1 MKLLIA
7 TTLIWSFSFSI
18 IGNVISSAV
27 DSWSLAFYRSF
38 LGFIFFL
45 PWIKKSK
52 ISKYQFKLIPIGAL
66 QIGLMY
72 IFYLSAF
79 NFTTVPRVLLF
90 TTTTPL
96 FIAITDSFVTK
107 KLRTSIYLLAFF
119 STIGALII
127 RTTYFDHDDLMG
139 FLLIQC
145 ANICF
150 AFGQILYKTLKMKN
164 NDNTNIYSDFAFFFF
179 GALLVSCGGLLI
191 SPYSLSL
198 SLGIIDVIAI
208 LWLGIFATGL
218 GYFMWNRGTVGVSS
232 STLAVTNNLVIPLG
246 LFVEILFFNS
256 NSRLELLMI
265 GACIIIASIVSSLKI
280 DTTKA

>member
-1 MKLLIA
+1 
-7 TTLIWSFSFSI
+7 
-18 IGNVISSAV
+18 
-27 DSWSLAFYRSF
+27 
-38 LGFIFFL
+38 
-45 PWIKKSK
+45 
-52 ISKYQFKLIPIGAL
+52 
-66 QIGLMY
+66 
-72 IFYLSAF
+72 
-79 NFTTVPRVLLF
+79 
-90 TTTTPL
+90 
-96 FIAITDSFVTK
+96 
-107 KLRTSIYLLAFF
+107 
-119 STIGALII
+119 
-127 RTTYFDHDDLMG
+127 
-139 FLLIQC
+139 
-145 ANICF
+145 
-150 AFGQILYKTLKMKN
+150 MKN

-218 GYFMWNRGTVGVSS
+218 GYFMWNRGTVEVSS

-256 NSRLELLMI
+256 NPRLELLMI

>member
-1 MKLLIA
+1 
-7 TTLIWSFSFSI
+7 
-18 IGNVISSAV
+18 
-27 DSWSLAFYRSF
+27 
-38 LGFIFFL
+38 
-45 PWIKKSK
+45 
-52 ISKYQFKLIPIGAL
+52 
-66 QIGLMY
+66 
-72 IFYLSAF
+72 
-79 NFTTVPRVLLF
+79 
-90 TTTTPL
+90 
-96 FIAITDSFVTK
+96 
-107 KLRTSIYLLAFF
+107 
-119 STIGALII
+119 
-127 RTTYFDHDDLMG
+127 MG